1 MDFPR
6 LQFLVLLVLLIAFQL
21 LLLDLSD
28 PASVGLLAVALLCLV
43 YQSWWII
50 PYSPLFPC
58 EVKSCRVTDA
68 ERSIAIMTA
77 NVLARTDTAE
87 PELAPVTF
95 VLTGGVL
102 TTVRYHEPRAFQI
115 VTQRA
120 ERNGMP
126 CENAE
131 QVLLALLEAIVD
143 RIADVLEREGA
154 LLDRIARS
162 IFRRDGQ
169 RRLGKVDLGGVLE
182 EVGLRGELN
191 SKIQESLI
199 TMDRI
204 AGFLGQMALA
214 GQRSKTARARVK
226 TLARDARSLADHAG
240 FQAQKITFLL
250 DATLGLVNIEQN
262 GIIKIFSVA
271 AVVFLP
277 PTLVASIYGMNFAY
291 MPELGWRLGYP
302 WALGLMVASAVL
314 PYLFFKRK
322 GWL

>member
-1 MDFPR
+1 MLSAFGLDQGR
-6 LQFLVLLVLLIAFQL
+6 LLPLAPDADAPTGVWFDLLNPTLEEER
-21 LLLDLSD
+21 
-28 PASVGLLAVALLCLV
+28 ALEARLGVNLPTREEMQEIEISSRL
-43 YQSWWII
+43 YQEDGAT
-50 PYSPLFPC
+50 F
-58 EVKSCRVTDA
+58 
-68 ERSIAIMTA
+68 MTA

>member
-1 MDFPR
+1 M
-6 LQFLVLLVLLIAFQL
+6 LSAYG
-21 LLLDLSD
+21 LDQ
-28 PASVGLLAVALLCLV
+28 GR
-43 YQSWWII
+43 
-50 PYSPLFPC
+50 LFPLAP
-58 EVKSCRVTDA
+58 DA
-68 ERSIAIMTA
+68 DAPTGVWFDLLNPTLEEERALEARLGVNLPTREEMQEIEISSRLYQEDGATFMTA